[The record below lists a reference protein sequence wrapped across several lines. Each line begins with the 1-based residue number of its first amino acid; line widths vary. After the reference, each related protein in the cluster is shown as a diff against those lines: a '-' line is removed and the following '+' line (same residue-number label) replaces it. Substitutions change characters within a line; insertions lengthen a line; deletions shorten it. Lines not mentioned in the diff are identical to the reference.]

1 MFASSCPFME
11 ASSGTNGPS
20 NASLNRWG
28 FLSVT
33 AEKWCSVYE
42 TTLPQSSAPVFLIE
56 HDQYFGRSALYQWDG
71 EDYDDNAERFAFFS
85 RACCQL
91 VKAIH
96 WSPDVIH
103 AHDWQTA
110 LIPVYLKSWEADHP
124 RLWSTASVQSIHN
137 LGYQGVFPKDQI
149 IHSQLGWEHFH
160 TGSLEFYDQINY
172 LKAGIL
178 FADKVSTVSPT
189 YAHEIQTPEH
199 GWALD
204 GVLQSRSPD
213 LVGILNGCEYGEW
226 DPSRDSR
233 IPVTFDVDQPGG
245 KKVCKEELQRA
256 FGLPIRPDV
265 PIVGLVSRLAYQ
277 KGIDVLASAI
287 PSMMSMDMQ
296 LVVLGA
302 GEVWAHFYY
311 GGLPSSYPGKVGSYI
326 GYDDVRAH
334 LIMAGSD
341 FLLVQA
347 DTNPAD
353 SPSFKH
359 SAMEH
364 SPLFARPADST
375 TPSISTTNRPAEGMD
390 SAFMISI
397 PTPSPTPLAGESR
410 PTSTAR
416 ITSPPCATA
425 PCASVSSGRPVPSS
439 TNTSFVGRLNA
450 SGAITRP
457 SRSLPR
463 VKRRIA
469 RKTTREGLGR
479 SRASPGRDD
488 HQDAER
494 SSEND
499 RFVRNKIPRRRDLVF
514 IN

>member
-1 MFASSCPFME
+1 VKILQCASEVNPFVKTGGL
-11 ASSGTNGPS
+11 ADVVG
-20 NASLNRWG
+20 A
-28 FLSVT
+28 LSFELSRRGHDVRIVLPLHGSIDRHKWPIRRVIDSMGVPLGYG
-33 AEKWCSVYE
+33 EKWCSVYE

-91 VKAIH
+91 VKALH

-149 IHSQLGWEHFH
+149 LHSQLGWEHFH

-204 GVLQSRSPD
+204 GVLRSRSPD

-233 IPVTFDVDQPGG
+233 IPVQFDVDQPGG
-245 KKVCKEELQRA
+245 KKICKEELQRS

-265 PIVGLVSRLAYQ
+265 PIVGLVTRLAYQ
-277 KGIDVLASAI
+277 KGIDILASAI

-341 FLLVQA
+341 FLLVPSRYEPCGLTQLQALRYGTLPIVRSTGGLNDTVDQYDESTGGGDGFRFHDLSPRAIA
-347 DTNPAD
+347 DTVGWGVSTYFDRPHHFAAMRD
-353 SPSFKH
+353 RAMRKRFLWSTGAEQYEHLFRWAIERKRGHYSP
-359 SAMEH
+359 E
-364 SPLFARPADST
+364 
-375 TPSISTTNRPAEGMD
+375 
-390 SAFMISI
+390 
-397 PTPSPTPLAGESR
+397 
-410 PTSTAR
+410 
-416 ITSPPCATA
+416 
-425 PCASVSSGRPVPSS
+425 
-439 TNTSFVGRLNA
+439 
-450 SGAITRP
+450 
-457 SRSLPR
+457 
-463 VKRRIA
+463 
-469 RKTTREGLGR
+469 
-479 SRASPGRDD
+479 
-488 HQDAER
+488 
-494 SSEND
+494 
-499 RFVRNKIPRRRDLVF
+499 
-514 IN
+514 